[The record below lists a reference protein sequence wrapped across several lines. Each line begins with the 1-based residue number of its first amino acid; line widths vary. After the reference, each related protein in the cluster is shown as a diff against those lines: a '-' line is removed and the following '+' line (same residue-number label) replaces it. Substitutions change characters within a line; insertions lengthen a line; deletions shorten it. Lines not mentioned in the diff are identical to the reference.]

1 MPFANSQPL
10 PDSMTMLPPAAAL
23 RPSPSVSQAI
33 ALLRFPL
40 VLLVL
45 YLHAL
50 PLMVPFAA
58 EAGFFYQ
65 LSQLIGQQLARLAV
79 PMLFICAGYLLFC
92 RFEWRPGFYRQLLVK
107 KTYTLLLPF
116 LLWGC
121 LGIGFYAIGLS
132 LPQTQPWFVNE
143 QKLAD
148 FWTFS
153 GFVQS
158 LFGIERSPLVY
169 PLWFVRDLLIFM
181 LLSPLLFLLIR
192 LVGWWLMLPLA
203 LCWMF
208 DIWWLF
214 QPALSSTVFF
224 VLGALIALKPF
235 ALTPFALI
243 PSVVKSSVAKACD
256 EQQLWRFGPLL
267 VGGYVLFQLVNWWYP
282 LPAFFHKLALLL
294 GLAALWYCALWAV
307 RQPKLGQ
314 TLTFSAGSVFFIFA
328 SHEPLLTIVRKI
340 SAALLPATVTIQ
352 GLLYL
357 LLPIVLAWVLYQ
369 SYRLLAVIAPT
380 CCRVLCGGR

>member
-1 MPFANSQPL
+1 MPFANSLPL
-10 PDSMTMLPPAAAL
+10 PDSMSVLPAAAAL
-23 RPSPSVSQAI
+23 RPSPTVSQAI

-107 KTYTLLLPF
+107 KTHTLLLPF
-116 LLWGC
+116 LLWGS

-132 LPQTQPWFVNE
+132 LPQTQSWFVNE

-169 PLWFVRDLLIFM
+169 PLWFVRDLLIFVM
-181 LLSPLLFLLIR
+181 LSPLLFLLIR

-203 LCWMF
+203 LCWLF

-224 VLGALIALKPF
+224 VLGALFALKPF
-235 ALTPFALI
+235 AI
-243 PSVVKSSVAKACD
+243 KPSVVKPSVAKACD

-294 GLAALWYCALWAV
+294 GLAALWFCALWAV

-314 TLTFSAGSVFFIFA
+314 ALTFSAGRVFFIFA

-369 SYRLLAVIAPT
+369 SYRLLAVLAPT